1 MNIASS
7 KLELDGELDV
17 VHCWLG
23 AARQSH
29 PSNILGLFFFS
40 VSVAKPDFVK
50 KKQTDK
56 QKTTNPLP
64 KITPTMSHFYEVR
77 TSLAFCPVP
86 ADKRRP
92 PACTHSIKQ
101 GTGRVLQH
109 QGPRSSSACAGGAGR
124 SLPEPGRAWVSPGT
138 STNPK
143 ILSRTT
149 LAPALPQ
156 L

>member
-77 TSLAFCPVP
+77 TSLA
-86 ADKRRP
+86 D
-92 PACTHSIKQ
+92 
-101 GTGRVLQH
+101 
-109 QGPRSSSACAGGAGR
+109 
-124 SLPEPGRAWVSPGT
+124 
-138 STNPK
+138 
-143 ILSRTT
+143 ILSCPSR
-149 LAPALPQ
+149 
-156 L
+156 